1 VVPVPKD
8 RDAVVTSVRL
18 DLAPGPHL
26 VGWIAERSRSRT
38 SPLDPLTL
46 IVPTPYLGLH
56 LRRELATTGY
66 ANVRT
71 IGLARLAESIGAE
84 RLAGSGW
91 RPLTPSQDQ
100 AAIRRAIG
108 GAPGS
113 LRGSTPHQALIR
125 TLRQLF
131 RTFREQKLPNERLDE
146 VAQCGRMAVSA
157 VAAYH
162 LYRSQLEKLRLYDRT
177 DLYESATAA
186 MTDEPAR
193 LEEWGVVIALYLSD
207 IAPVESDFLLGLG
220 EHAVITHVGAPVDRS
235 GADPDS
241 ATGMT
246 PAEAGETN
254 GSNGAGESTSH
265 VAMQRVLIAPDA
277 AQEVDAVVRDVLD
290 GLDHGLRLDRVAI
303 VYRDRETYG
312 PLIRDTLKRAGVEF
326 AGLDGRPLSESL
338 AGQSLLALLRIR
350 DEEFARPVVVEWH
363 GLLPHGGADWVP
375 VADWERLS
383 REAGVVMRVDQWL
396 GRLGRLIDRYGGER
410 DDLELREDASEGQKS
425 RVARRIS
432 MAQRMRDRI
441 TALASAT
448 EPPAIETWESL
459 SGWATQ
465 LLEEFVDVGRD
476 WDEREQEAHQLIAT
490 ELEGLAAAG
499 EVEPHVHV
507 GTFLATLTE
516 VLELRRQTEGR
527 FGTGVVVGNVG
538 GIWGMRFERV
548 YVLGM
553 TERSY
558 PTPAPADP
566 VLPLQEEADALGRR
580 ARHQAKERSNFEM
593 AVLAAPEG
601 GMTLSFPLWDVD
613 IRPLYPSPWLL
624 EIASEQEGRALQA
637 VEVRSL
643 GDRPWVT
650 RMSAATAARLAP
662 LNLANYRLLLGSQT
676 HPGRALAA
684 SPMALRADLPL
695 GLNLRTDDGRRSDHL
710 TEYDGCLADARGTS
724 SLLQG
729 GLASWVVSP
738 TAVEKWA
745 TCPFSYFLD
754 RWLHV
759 EPTEL
764 PEDVQQWSLNPLDRG
779 SVLHDI
785 LEHFFGDLASRG
797 VLVPAYAYTADDHQL
812 LERLALEA
820 LAKLEAEGKIGL
832 VLAWENEKAVLLQD
846 LHLLL
851 ERDQEDRGPSLV
863 PAYFEQWFGGS
874 SPGSWPEVVIPVG
887 GGRTVRLRGRIDRV
901 DVAGDSN
908 PSHARVVDY
917 KSGGSQSAP
926 KDDDPLAAGTKLQ
939 LAAYGNAVSTWMES
953 QGLGGVSI
961 DAAYWFMTTRGE
973 FKLAQQRIDDRIA
986 GLFESA
992 IRIVDQS
999 MSAGCFPQVPGGDT
1013 YRRGRSSWDNCLYC
1027 PFDRICPAARDH
1039 LHDRK
1044 QADAVA
1050 AEHGRLAIELGP
1062 DAAGNP

>member
-1 VVPVPKD
+1 V
-8 RDAVVTSVRL
+8 AHIQL
-18 DLAPGPHL
+18 DLAPGPQL
-26 VGWIAERSRSRT
+26 LGWIAERSHSRT

-46 IVPTPYLGLH
+46 IVSTPYLGLH
-56 LRRELATTGY
+56 LRRELALTGY
-66 ANVRT
+66 ANIRT
-71 IGLARLAESIGAE
+71 TGLARLAESLGAE
-84 RLAGSGW
+84 RLAGFAS
-91 RPLTPSQDQ
+91 RPVTPSQDQ
-100 AAIRRAIG
+100 AAIRRAISR
-108 GAPGS
+108 APGS
-113 LRGSTPHQALIR
+113 LSGSTPHQALIR
-125 TLRQLF
+125 TLQQLF
-131 RTFREQKLPNERLDE
+131 RTCREQQLPNERLDE
-146 VAQCGRMAVSA
+146 IAQSGRMAESA

-162 LYRSQLEKLRLYDRT
+162 LYRGQLEESQLYDRT
-177 DLYESATAA
+177 DLYESATAVVA
-186 MTDEPAR
+186 DEPGR
-193 LEEWGVVIALYLSD
+193 LEEWGQVIALYLSD
-207 IAPVESDFLLGLG
+207 IAPVESAFLLRLG
-220 EHAVITHVGAPVDRS
+220 EHAVITNVGVPVDRL
-235 GADPDS
+235 DDDRDS
-241 ATGMT
+241 ARMT
-246 PAEAGETN
+246 SAERGHTN
-254 GSNGAGESTSH
+254 GSNGAGESRGQA
-265 VAMQRVLIAPDA
+265 VRRILIAPDA

-312 PLIRDTLKRAGVEF
+312 ALTRDTLRRAGVEF

-338 AGQSLLALLRIR
+338 AGQGLLALLRIR
-350 DEEFARPVVVEWH
+350 DERFARPAVVEWH
-363 GLLPHGGADWVP
+363 GLLPHGTADWVP

-383 REAGVVMRVDQWL
+383 REAGVVTGADQWL
-396 GRLGRLIDRYGGER
+396 RRLDRLIDRFGGER
-410 DDLELREDASEGQKS
+410 DDLELREDASVGQKS

-441 TALASAT
+441 AALATVT
-448 EPPAIETWESL
+448 EPPATETWESF

-465 LLEEFVDVGRD
+465 LLKEFVKVGRD
-476 WDEREQEAHQLIAT
+476 WDEREQEAHQLITT
-490 ELEGLAAAG
+490 ELEGLSAAA
-499 EVEPHVHV
+499 EVESSVTL

-516 VLELRRQTEGR
+516 VLVLRRQTEGR
-527 FGTGVVVGNVG
+527 FGTGVVVGGIG
-538 GIWGMRFERV
+538 GISGMHFERV
-548 YVLGM
+548 YLLGM
-553 TERSY
+553 TERTY

-593 AVLAAPEG
+593 GVLAAPPG
-601 GMTLSFPLWDVD
+601 GVTLSFPIWDVD
-613 IRPLYPSPWLL
+613 TRPLYPSPWLL
-624 EIASEQEGRALQA
+624 EVASAQEGRALQA
-637 VEVRSL
+637 AEVRSL

-662 LNLANYRLLLGSQT
+662 INLANYRLLLAAQKY
-676 HPGRALAA
+676 PGRALAA
-684 SPMALRADLPL
+684 SPLARRADLPL
-695 GLNLRTDDGRRSDHL
+695 GRNLRTDDGRRSDDL

-724 SLLQG
+724 SLLEG
-729 GLASWVVSP
+729 GLGSSVVSP

-785 LEHFFGDLASRG
+785 LERFFGDLAGRG
-797 VLVPAYAYTADDHQL
+797 TLVAGYVYTAEDHEL
-812 LERLALEA
+812 VEALALEA
-820 LAKLEAEGKIGL
+820 FAKLEVEGKTGL
-832 VLAWENEKAVLLQD
+832 ALAWQNEKAVLLQD

-863 PAYFEQWFGGS
+863 PAYFEQWFGGPGS
-874 SPGSWPEVVIPVG
+874 GSWPEVVIPVG
-887 GGRTVRLRGRIDRV
+887 AGRTVRLRGRIDRV
-901 DVAGDSN
+901 DVAGGGN
-908 PSHARVVDY
+908 PSHVRVVDY
-917 KSGGSQSAP
+917 KSGGSQGAP

-939 LAAYGNAVSTWMES
+939 LAVYGKAVSTWLES

-986 GLFESA
+986 GLFENA
-992 IRIVDQS
+992 ITIIDQG
-999 MSAGCFPQVPGGDT
+999 MSAGCFPQVPGSDT
-1013 YRRGRSSWDNCLYC
+1013 YRRGRSSWDNCIYC

-1044 QADAVA
+1044 QADPVA
-1050 AEHGRLAIELGP
+1050 AQHGRLAIELGP

>member
-1 VVPVPKD
+1 MPIPND
-8 RDAVVTSVRL
+8 GDAVLTSERL
-18 DLAPGPHL
+18 ELAPGPEL
-26 VGWIAERSRSRT
+26 LGWIAEQSQSRA

-56 LRRELATTGY
+56 LRRELATTGF

-71 IGLARLAESIGAE
+71 IGLARLAESFGAE
-84 RLAGSGW
+84 RLAEAGR

-100 AAIRRAIG
+100 AAIRQAIG
-108 GAPGS
+108 GAPGLLSGS
-113 LRGSTPHQALIR
+113 LPHHALIR

-131 RTFREQKLPNERLDE
+131 RTFREQNLPKARLVE
-146 VAQCGRMAVSA
+146 VAHSGRMAESA

-162 LYRSQLEKLRLYDRT
+162 LYRSQLEQSRLYDRT
-177 DLYESATAA
+177 DLYESATVSVAK
-186 MTDEPAR
+186 EPKG
-193 LEEWGVVIALYLSD
+193 LEEWGQLIAIYLSD
-207 IAPVESDFLLGLG
+207 IAPVESDFLLSLG
-220 EHAVITHVGAPVDRS
+220 KHAVITHIAAPIDHAGS
-235 GADPDS
+235 DPDS
-241 ATGMT
+241 ATGMP
-246 PAEAGETN
+246 PAAAGQPY
-254 GSNGAGESTSH
+254 GSNGAAEGTTH
-265 VAMQRVLIAPDA
+265 AAMQRVLIAPDA

-303 VYRDRETYG
+303 VYRDREIYG
-312 PLIRDTLKRAGVEF
+312 PLIRDTLQRAGVEF

-338 AGQSLLALLRIR
+338 AGQSLLTLLRIR
-350 DEEFARPVVVEWH
+350 DEDFARPVVVEWH
-363 GLLPHGGADWVP
+363 GLLPRGEAEWVP

-383 REAGVVMRVDQWL
+383 REAGVVKGVDQWL
-396 GRLGRLIDRYGGER
+396 RRLGRLIDRFEGER
-410 DDLELREDASEGQKS
+410 KDLELREDASEGQKS
-425 RVARRIS
+425 RIVRRIS
-432 MAQRMRDRI
+432 MAERMRDRI
-441 TALASAT
+441 TALATAT
-448 EPPAIETWESL
+448 APPATKTWESL
-459 SGWATQ
+459 SGWAAQ
-465 LLEEFVDVGRD
+465 LLQEFVKVGRD
-476 WDEREQEAHQLIAT
+476 WDEREQEAHQLILA
-490 ELEGLAAAG
+490 ELEGLSAAA
-499 EVEPHVHV
+499 EVESQVTI

-527 FGTGVVVGNVG
+527 YGTGVVIGNVG
-538 GIWGMRFERV
+538 GIAGMRFERV
-548 YVLGM
+548 FLLGM

-580 ARHQAKERSNFEM
+580 ARHHAAERSNFEM
-593 AVLAAPEG
+593 AVLAAPTG
-601 GMTLSFPLWDVD
+601 AVTLSFPLWDVD

-624 EIASEQEGRALQA
+624 NIASQQEGRPLHA

-650 RMSAATAARLAP
+650 RMSAATAADLAP
-662 LNLANYRLLLGSQT
+662 LNLANYRLLLASRT
-676 HPGRALAA
+676 YPGRALAA

-695 GLNLRTDDGRRSDHL
+695 GRNLRTDEGRRSDHL
-710 TEYDGCLADARGTS
+710 SGYDGSLADARDTS
-724 SLLQG
+724 SLLKS
-729 GLASWVVSP
+729 GLASSVVSP

-785 LEHFFGDLASRG
+785 LEEFFADLARRG
-797 VLVPAYAYTADDHQL
+797 VLTPGYVYGTDDHQL
-812 LERLALEA
+812 LERLAMDA
-820 LAKLEAEGKIGL
+820 FAKLEAEGKIGL
-832 VLAWENEKAVLLQD
+832 ALAWENDRAVLLQD

-863 PAYFEQWFGGS
+863 PAYFEQWFGGAS
-874 SPGSWPEVVIPVG
+874 QGSWPEVLIPVG
-887 GGRTVRLRGRIDRV
+887 DGKTVHLRGRIDRV
-901 DVAGDSN
+901 DVAGGIN
-908 PSHARVVDY
+908 PSHVRVVDY

-939 LAAYGNAVSTWMES
+939 LAAYGKAVSTWLEG

-986 GLFESA
+986 DLFESA

-999 MSAGCFPQVPGGDT
+999 MSAGCFPQVPGDET
-1013 YRRGRSSWDNCLYC
+1013 YRQGRSSWDNCLYC

-1044 QADAVA
+1044 QADPVA
-1050 AEHGRLAIELGP
+1050 AEYGRLAIELGP
-1062 DAAGNP
+1062 DAATDS